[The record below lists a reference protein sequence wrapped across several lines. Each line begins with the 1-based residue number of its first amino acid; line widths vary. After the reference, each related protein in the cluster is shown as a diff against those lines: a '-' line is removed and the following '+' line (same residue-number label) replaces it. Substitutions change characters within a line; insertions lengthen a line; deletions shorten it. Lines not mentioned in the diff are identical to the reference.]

1 MSPHVQGE
9 RQCSR
14 AAGPQ
19 PELSRLAGVGDASRM
34 ATYDELQLG
43 ECATFTKTL
52 SETDIYL
59 FAGITGD
66 MNPAHVDAVSAAQG
80 VFKQRIAHGML
91 SASFISTVIAMK
103 LPGPGTI
110 YAGQNLQFRGPVF
123 IGDTVTARVE
133 VSEKIEARQWVKLK
147 TTVTNQDGKLVV
159 DGEATVIPPK

>member
-1 MSPHVQGE
+1 MLGTMPKTFS
-9 RQCSR
+9 
-14 AAGPQ
+14 
-19 PELSRLAGVGDASRM
+19 
-34 ATYDELQLG
+34 ELQIG
-43 ECATFTKTL
+43 DSATFTKTV

-66 MNPAHVDAVSAAQG
+66 MNPAHVDAVSAADG
-80 VFKQRIAHGML
+80 MFKQRIAHGML
-91 SASFISTVIAMK
+91 SASFISTVLAMQ

-133 VSEKIEARQWVKLK
+133 CSEKLDARGWAKFK

-159 DGEATVIPPK
+159 DGEATVIPPKG

>member
-1 MSPHVQGE
+1 MPK
-9 RQCSR
+9 
-14 AAGPQ
+14 
-19 PELSRLAGVGDASRM
+19 
-34 ATYDELQLG
+34 TYSELQIG
-43 ECATFTKTL
+43 DSATFTKTV

-66 MNPAHVDAVSAAQG
+66 MNPAHVDAISAANG
-80 VFKQRIAHGML
+80 MFKQRIAHGML
-91 SASFISTVIAMK
+91 SASFISTVLAMQ

-110 YAGQNLQFRGPVF
+110 YAGQNLQFRAPVL

-133 VSEKIEARQWVKLK
+133 CTEKIEARGWAKFK